1 MTSSEITSPRERT
14 FFGHP
19 RGLATLFFTEL
30 WERFSYY
37 GMRGILILYLVNAI
51 ETGGMGLNDAKA
63 GAIYGMYTAGV
74 YLLALPG
81 GWIADRILGQQRA
94 VFAGGVIIAAGHFS
108 MAIPTTFTFFAGLM
122 LIVVGTGLLKPNVS
136 AMVGDLYPDGGAR
149 GAARRDAGFSIYYM
163 GINVGALIG
172 PLVVG
177 FLGENI
183 NWHLGFSA
191 AGVGMVLGLV
201 QYKVGLKYLGEAGHL
216 QPEVR
221 DGVSQAKQRLLMGI
235 GVTVGLVIVLALM
248 QNMGAI
254 ALDLVRVAQGTGV
267 FIVSLAILYFAYL
280 LVLGG
285 LTPAEKKRVV
295 YIFILFLGAAMFW
308 SGFEQAGSSL
318 NLFAERL
325 TDRTVFGF
333 EAPASWLQSV
343 NPLFIIIL
351 APVAGSLW
359 VWLGERSPSIP
370 VKFGS
375 GLALLGVGFFVL
387 AWGASYT
394 GGGQLVS
401 PTWLIVTYFFHTVG
415 ELALSPVGLSS
426 VTKLSPPRL
435 VGQMMGIWFMGTAL
449 GNLIAGLVAGRMES
463 LPVEKIFSTV
473 GMIAVG
479 TGLLFFVFSRPVK
492 RLASDVS

>member
-1 MTSSEITSPRERT
+1 MTSPRERT

-37 GMRGILILYLVNAI
+37 GMRAILILYLVDAI
-51 ETGGMGLNDAKA
+51 ETGGMGLTVAKG

-94 VFAGGVIIAAGHFS
+94 VFTGGVIIAAGHFS
-108 MAIPTTFTFFAGLM
+108 MAIPSTFTFFAGLM

-136 AMVGDLYPDGGAR
+136 AMVGDLYPDGG
-149 GAARRDAGFSIYYM
+149 GRRDAGFTLFYM
-163 GINVGALIG
+163 GINVGALVG
-172 PLVVG
+172 PLIVG
-177 FLGENI
+177 FLGERI

-201 QYKVGLKYLGEAGHL
+201 QYKMGLKYLGEAGRL

-235 GVTVGLVIVLALM
+235 GVTVGLVVVLALM
-248 QNMGAI
+248 QSMGAI
-254 ALDLVRVAQGTGV
+254 ALDLVRVAEGTGI
-267 FIVSLAILYFAYL
+267 FIVALAALYFAYL

-351 APVAGSLW
+351 APVAASFW
-359 VWLGERSPSIP
+359 VWLGERNPSIP
-370 VKFGS
+370 VKFGA
-375 GLALLGVGFFVL
+375 GLALFGCGFFVI
-387 AWGASYT
+387 AWGASFT

-401 PTWLIVTYFFHTVG
+401 PAWLVVMYFFHTVG

-449 GNLIAGLVAGRMES
+449 GNLIAGLVAGRMET
-463 LPVEKIFSTV
+463 LPVEKLFSTV
-473 GMIAVG
+473 GMVVLGA
-479 TGLLFFVFSRPVK
+479 GLVFFVFSRPIK
-492 RLASDVS
+492 RLASDVK

>member
-1 MTSSEITSPRERT
+1 
-14 FFGHP
+14 
-19 RGLATLFFTEL
+19 
-30 WERFSYY
+30 
-37 GMRGILILYLVNAI
+37 
-51 ETGGMGLNDAKA
+51 
-63 GAIYGMYTAGV
+63 
-74 YLLALPG
+74 
-81 GWIADRILGQQRA
+81 
-94 VFAGGVIIAAGHFS
+94 
-108 MAIPTTFTFFAGLM
+108 
-122 LIVVGTGLLKPNVS
+122 
-136 AMVGDLYPDGGAR
+136 MV
-149 GAARRDAGFSIYYM
+149 
-163 GINVGALIG
+163 INVGALVG

-177 FLGENI
+177 TLGENI

-216 QPEVR
+216 RAEVR

-235 GVTVGLVIVLALM
+235 GVTVGLVVVLALM
-248 QNMGAI
+248 QSMGAI
-254 ALDLVRVAQGTGV
+254 ALDLERVAQGTGV
-267 FIVSLAILYFAYL
+267 FIVSLAVLYFVYL
-280 LVLGG
+280 LVLGD
-285 LTPAEKKRVV
+285 LTPAEQKRVV

-375 GLALLGVGFFVL
+375 GLTLLGVGFFVL

-394 GGGQLVS
+394 TGGQLVS
-401 PTWLIVTYFFHTVG
+401 PAWLIVTYFFHTVG

-449 GNLIAGLVAGRMES
+449 GNLISGLVAGRMET
-463 LPVEKIFSTV
+463 LPVEKLFSTV
-473 GMIAVG
+473 GMVAVG
-479 TGLLFFVFSRPVK
+479 TGLLFFVFSRPIK
-492 RLASDVS
+492 RLASDVN

>member
-1 MTSSEITSPRERT
+1 MTSSEITSPTERT

-19 RGLATLFFTEL
+19 RGLATLFFTEF

-136 AMVGDLYPDGGAR
+136 AMVGDLYPDGG
-149 GAARRDAGFSIYYM
+149 GRRDAGFTLVYM
-163 GINVGALIG
+163 GINVGALVG

-235 GVTVGLVIVLALM
+235 GVTVGLVVVLALM
-248 QNMGAI
+248 QSMGAI
-254 ALDLVRVAQGTGV
+254 TLDLERVAQGTGV
-267 FIVSLAILYFAYL
+267 FIVSLAVLYFAYL

-318 NLFAERL
+318 NLFAERS

-333 EAPASWLQSV
+333 EVWASALQSV

-351 APVAGSLW
+351 APVAASLW
-359 VWLGERSPSIP
+359 VWLGERNPSIP

-375 GLALLGVGFFVL
+375 GLALLGCGFFVI
-387 AWGASYT
+387 AWGASFT
-394 GGGQLVS
+394 AGGQLVS
-401 PTWLIVTYFFHTVG
+401 PAWLIVTYFFHTVG

-426 VTKLSPPRL
+426 VTKLSPRRL

-449 GNLIAGLVAGRMES
+449 GNLISGLVAGRMET
-463 LPVEKIFSTV
+463 LPVEKLFSTV
-473 GMIAVG
+473 GMVVLGA
-479 TGLLFFVFSRPVK
+479 GLVFFVFSRPIK
-492 RLASDVS
+492 RLASDVK

>member
-1 MTSSEITSPRERT
+1 MTGSETTSPRERT

-19 RGLATLFFTEL
+19 RGLATLFFTEF

-37 GMRGILILYLVNAI
+37 GMRGILILYLINAI
-51 ETGGMGLNDAKA
+51 ETGGMGLNAAKA

-94 VFAGGVIIAAGHFS
+94 VFTGGVIIAAGHFS
-108 MAIPTTFTFFAGLM
+108 MAVPTTFTFFAGLM

-136 AMVGDLYPDGGAR
+136 AIVGDLYPDSG
-149 GAARRDAGFSIYYM
+149 ARRDAGFTIFYM
-163 GINVGALIG
+163 GINVGAFVG

-216 QPEVR
+216 RSEVR

-235 GVTVGLVIVLALM
+235 GVTVGLVVVLALM
-248 QNMGAI
+248 QSMGAI
-254 ALDLVRVAQGTGV
+254 ALDLERVAQGTGV
-267 FIVSLAILYFAYL
+267 FIVSLAVLYFAYL

-318 NLFAERL
+318 NLFAEGL
-325 TDRTVFGF
+325 TNRTVFGF

-387 AWGASYT
+387 AWGASYA

-401 PTWLIVTYFFHTVG
+401 PAWLIVTYFFHTVG

-449 GNLIAGLVAGRMES
+449 GNLISGLVGGRMEMF
-463 LPVEKIFSTV
+463 PVEKIFSTV
-473 GMIAVG
+473 GMIVLG
-479 TGLLFFVFSRPVK
+479 TGLLFFVFSRPIK
-492 RLASDVS
+492 RLASDVK

>member
-19 RGLATLFFTEL
+19 RGLATLFFTEV

-37 GMRGILILYLVNAI
+37 GMRGILVLYLVNAI

-94 VFAGGVIIAAGHFS
+94 VFTGGVIIAAGHFS
-108 MAIPTTFTFFAGLM
+108 LAIPTTFTFFAGLI

-136 AMVGDLYPDGGAR
+136 AMVGDLYPDSG
-149 GAARRDAGFSIYYM
+149 ARRDAGFSIFYM
-163 GINVGALIG
+163 GINVGALVG

-191 AGVGMVLGLV
+191 AGVGMVIGLV
-201 QYKVGLKYLGEAGHL
+201 QYKLGLKYLGEAGRL
-216 QPEVR
+216 RPEVR

-235 GVTVGLVIVLALM
+235 GITVGLVVVLALL
-248 QNMGAI
+248 QSMGTI
-254 ALDLVRVAQGTGV
+254 ALDLVGVAQGTGI
-267 FIVSLAILYFAYL
+267 FIVSLAVLYFAYL

-333 EAPASWLQSV
+333 EVWASALQSV

-359 VWLGERSPSIP
+359 VWLGERNPSIP

-375 GLALLGVGFFVL
+375 GLALLGAGFFVL

-394 GGGQLVS
+394 AGGQLVS

-426 VTKLSPPRL
+426 VTKLSPHRL

-449 GNLIAGLVAGRMES
+449 GNLIAGLVAGRMET

-473 GMIAVG
+473 GMIVIG

-492 RLASDVS
+492 RLASDVN

>member
-37 GMRGILILYLVNAI
+37 GMRGILILYLLNAI
-51 ETGGMGLNDAKA
+51 ETGGMGLNAVKA

-94 VFAGGVIIAAGHFS
+94 VFTGGVIIAAGHFS
-108 MAIPTTFTFFAGLM
+108 MAIPSTFTFFAGLM

-136 AMVGDLYPDGGAR
+136 AMVGDLYHDGG
-149 GAARRDAGFSIYYM
+149 ARRDAGFTIFYM
-163 GINVGALIG
+163 GINVGAFVG

-201 QYKVGLKYLGEAGHL
+201 QYKMGLKYLGEAGHL
-216 QPEVR
+216 RSEVR

-235 GVTVGLVIVLALM
+235 GVTVGLVVVLALL
-248 QNMGAI
+248 QSMGAI
-254 ALDLVRVAQGTGV
+254 TLDLERVAQGTGV
-267 FIVSLAILYFAYL
+267 FIVSLAVLYFAYL
-280 LVLGG
+280 LILGG

-295 YIFILFLGAAMFW
+295 YIFVLFLGAAMFW
-308 SGFEQAGSSL
+308 AGFEQAGSSL

-370 VKFGS
+370 VKFGA
-375 GLALLGVGFFVL
+375 GLTLLGCGFFVL

-401 PTWLIVTYFFHTVG
+401 PAWLIVTYFFHTVG

-449 GNLIAGLVAGRMES
+449 GNLIAGLVAGRMET

-473 GMIAVG
+473 GMIVIG
-479 TGLLFFVFSRPVK
+479 TGLVFFVFSRPIK
-492 RLASDVS
+492 RLASDVK